1 LIKKIDSVDGWREM
15 SCLRKL
21 RSFGAVFAIAPTAS
35 IAQEYTITVHPE
47 RKYSVDG
54 LAVDKLMN
62 LAPLVRRASMFVNLA
77 INIRILLDVMNRIA
91 RMGFRYQGQYCTH
104 LI

>member
-1 LIKKIDSVDGWREM
+1 LIKKIDSLDGWQEM
-15 SCLRKL
+15 SWVRKL

-54 LAVDKLMN
+54 RVKIS
-62 LAPLVRRASMFVNLA
+62 PGRHRRLGKTNSPMHRRHARAEVLA
-77 INIRILLDVMNRIA
+77 IYLRVTL
-91 RMGFRYQGQYCTH
+91 
-104 LI
+104 